1 MTSKPNLTRRNF
13 LAKTITTACG
23 VGLFGTVL
31 AFYANQSKAIPPY
44 VIRPP
49 GALPEEDFLGA
60 CIRCGLCVRDCP
72 YDTLRLAELGEAI
85 AVGTP
90 YFIARSIPCEM
101 CEDIPC
107 IKICPTG
114 ALDHS
119 LTDIDESKMGLAVL
133 IDQETCLNFLGLR
146 CDICYRVCPLIDEAI
161 TLEAIHNQRTN
172 KHTMFLPVVHS
183 DYCTGC
189 GKCEYACVLDI
200 AAIKIFPNKLVKGQI
215 GQHYRLGWIEQEKAG
230 GSLLEGIMD
239 LPDRLPEGGL

>member
-1 MTSKPNLTRRNF
+1 MPKSNLTRRNF
-13 LAKTITTACG
+13 LIKTATTACG
-23 VGLFGTVL
+23 VGLFGTGL
-31 AFYANQSKAIPPY
+31 AFYANQSKALPPY

-49 GALPEEDFLGA
+49 GALSEEDFLGA
-60 CIRCGLCVRDCP
+60 CIRCGLCVQDCP
-72 YDTLRLAELGEAI
+72 YDTLKLAELGDAI
-85 AVGTP
+85 AIGTP
-90 YFIARSIPCEM
+90 YFIARSVPCEM

-107 IKICPTG
+107 IKVCPTG

-119 LTDIDESKMGLAVL
+119 LTDIEKSRMGLAVL

-161 TLEAIHNQRTN
+161 TLNAIHNRRSN
-172 KHTMFLPVVHS
+172 KHTMFLPIVHS

-200 AAIKIFPNKLVKGQI
+200 SAIKIFPKQLVKGQL
-215 GQHYRLGWIEQEKAG
+215 GKHYRLGWIEQEKAG
-230 GSLLEGIMD
+230 GSLLKGIID